1 MNETT
6 KKDALIIV
14 SITAIAFVIRVAGVS
29 KIGMYPDEADYRT
42 WSNMILINN
51 WVPVAEVFDYVNP
64 FLSHL
69 GALVTT
75 FFGGDLNTLR
85 MISVFF
91 GTLAVPFLYLFGK
104 TIYDRKTGVLAAL
117 LLCFSAYHCLF
128 SRIFMLEALT
138 FFFITA
144 FLYFFWVSQSSEE
157 PKSTKYAIVAG
168 AMLGLAVDAK
178 YISLFLGPAIIAYV
192 LWTNRFDFRA
202 LLDKRIVLT
211 VIFAFLF
218 FLPLLICLFYTG
230 VGLHPLYYQ
239 SVERFSGASGPSSTR
254 VSELPINVLLEKTVV
269 KIPEVLAWGTHVL
282 TPYWGWIFAFAVLI
296 LFILTAFY
304 YIRSFMRR
312 DKADSFL
319 TISAY
324 GFFMFVF
331 VGCAG
336 TKYYLIYSFP
346 FLLVMFSHLGVKSF
360 EALKSENNYKNIGRI
375 FTIFLVAIMLFSSFA
390 TAVTSPHWDT
400 GEYSWSTSG
409 VEFIKNDVAKSGYDG
424 RILIGRLSL
433 SAIVGYS
440 IYTSDLNATTFLIV
454 TPTGKYST
462 ELVEVDLE
470 MINSRK
476 PHYLIVEELYSY
488 CLKGE
493 VARAIYEDYST
504 VFYSKTFP
512 YQCSVL
518 KRKDMQPS
526 EPVSRIADKD
536 GKISEEVFRKS
547 VPDVLEM
554 GEVYTALVQVT
565 NTGDSRTNFSVRVFF
580 DWFNLYVK
588 AEQSNEV
595 TLNKDA
601 TQILK
606 FKIVPLTEYAG
617 EIPISASLYVKSE
630 ENEEIEVDS
639 VSDYIYLIER

>member
-1 MNETT
+1 M

-14 SITAIAFVIRVAGVS
+14 SVTAIAFVIRVAGVS
-29 KIGMYPDEADYRT
+29 KVGMYPDEADYRVG
-42 WSNMILINN
+42 SNMILINN

-91 GTLAVPFLYLFGK
+91 GTLTVPFLYLFGK
-104 TIYDRKTGVLAAL
+104 TIYDRKTGVLAAF

-138 FFFITA
+138 MFFITA
-144 FLYFFWVSQSSEE
+144 FLYFFWMSQSTEE
-157 PKSTKYAIVAG
+157 PKSTRYAIVAG

-178 YISLFLGPAIIAYV
+178 YIALFLVPAIFAYV

-202 LLDKRIVLT
+202 LLDKRIILT
-211 VIFAFLF
+211 FTFAFLF
-218 FLPLLICLFYTG
+218 FLPLLICLYYTG

-239 SVERFSGASGPSSTR
+239 SVERFSAASGPSSMR
-254 VSELPINVLLEKTVV
+254 VSELPLDVLFEKIVV

-282 TPYWGWIFAFAVLI
+282 TPYWGEIFAFSVL
-296 LFILTAFY
+296 LVFILIALFY
-304 YIRSFMRR
+304 IPSSMRR
-312 DKADSFL
+312 NKEDSFL

-324 GFFMFVF
+324 GFFIFVF

-346 FLLVMFSHLGVKSF
+346 FILVMFSHLGMKSV
-360 EALKSENNYKNIGRI
+360 EDLKKEDSYKNIFRI
-375 FTIFLVAIMLFSSFA
+375 FTILLVAIMVFSSFA
-390 TAVTSPHWDT
+390 TAVTSPYWDN

-409 VEFIKNDVAKSGYDG
+409 VEFIKNDVAKSGYEE

-433 SAIVGYS
+433 SAVVGYS
-440 IYTSDLNATTFLIV
+440 IYESDLNATTFLIIE
-454 TPTGKYST
+454 PASEYST
-462 ELVEVDLE
+462 ELVEIDLE
-470 MINSRK
+470 MVDSLK
-476 PHYLIVEELYSY
+476 PHYIIVEELYSY

-493 VARAIYEDYST
+493 VARAIYRDYST
-504 VFYSKTFP
+504 VFHSQTFP
-512 YQCSVL
+512 YGCSVL
-518 KRKDMQPS
+518 KRKNMQPS
-526 EPVSRIADKD
+526 ESVSPIEGKD
-536 GKISEEVFRKS
+536 GEISEEIFQKS
-547 VPDVLEM
+547 IPSVMEM
-554 GEVYTALVQVT
+554 GEIYTALVQVT
-565 NTGDSRTNFSVRVFF
+565 NTGDSRTNFSVRMFY
-580 DWFNLYVK
+580 DWFNMYVE

-595 TLNKDA
+595 TLNKDS
-601 TQILK
+601 THLFKYKIIPLK
-606 FKIVPLTEYAG
+606 EYAG
-617 EIPISASLYVKSE
+617 EIPISASLYVKSD

-639 VSDYIYLIER
+639 ASDCIYLIER